1 MSRNRRSY
9 SREFKEEAVRLAE
22 EPGRSGHQV
31 ALELGVPPSV
41 LNRWRKQLAAKG
53 PEACPGKGRWSAQD
67 EEVRRL
73 TRELARVTE
82 EREILKKALA
92 IFSKGPK

>member
-9 SREFKEEAVRLAE
+9 SREFKEDAVRLAE

-31 ALELGVPPSV
+31 ALELGISPSV
-41 LNRWRKQLAAKG
+41 LNRWRKQLESNGA
-53 PEACPGKGRWSAQD
+53 EAFPGKGRLSAPD

-73 TRELARVTE
+73 SRELARVTE

>member
-9 SREFKEEAVRLAE
+9 SREFKEDAVRLSE

-31 ALELGVPPSV
+31 ALELGISPSV
-41 LNRWRKQLAAKG
+41 LNRWRKQLEGKG
-53 PEACPGKGRWSAQD
+53 SEAFPGKGRLSAQD

-73 TRELARVTE
+73 ARELARVTE

-92 IFSKGPK
+92 LPLIHI